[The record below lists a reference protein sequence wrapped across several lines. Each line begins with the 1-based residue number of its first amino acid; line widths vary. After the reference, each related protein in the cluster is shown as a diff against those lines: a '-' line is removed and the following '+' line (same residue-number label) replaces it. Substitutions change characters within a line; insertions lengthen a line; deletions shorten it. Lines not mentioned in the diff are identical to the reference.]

1 MNRKVCFL
9 RDPVMDNFFSTIWAI
24 LSTFQFKDAIDIL
37 SISLILYY
45 LLKLFRQSRSG
56 QLVKGVVILLIAYAL
71 SALFSLT
78 MVNYILKAL
87 FEFAVI
93 IIVVV
98 FQPELRQALER
109 LGRNRT
115 FKSLVPTGSQSADT
129 AVFKAISDVSD
140 TCIVFSRSRTGA
152 LIVFERDSV
161 LSEIAATGTELNSD
175 TSVALLGNI
184 FFNKA
189 PLHDGACIIRNGKIL
204 AAGCILPLTKSTE
217 VSSSLGT
224 RHRAALGLSEESDA
238 AVVVVSEETG
248 TISIA
253 VGGRLIRDLDRA
265 SLHEKLSDLILP
277 GESEKSDLFSTLFKS
292 RKEKKK

>member
-1 MNRKVCFL
+1 ME
-9 RDPVMDNFFSTIWAI
+9 NFFSTIMAI

-45 LLKLFRQSRSG
+45 LLKLFRQSRAG

-71 SALFSLT
+71 SAVFELT

-115 FKSLVPTGSQSADT
+115 FKSLVPTGSPSPDA
-129 AVFKAISDVSD
+129 AVFKSISDVSD
-140 TCIVFSRSRTGA
+140 TCVVFSRSKTGA

-189 PLHDGACIIRNGKIL
+189 PLHDGACIIRDGKIL
-204 AAGCILPLTKSTE
+204 AAGCILPLTKNNDVNAE
-217 VSSSLGT
+217 LGT

-238 AVVVVSEETG
+238 VVVVVSEETG

-253 VGGRLIRDLDRA
+253 VGGRLIRDLDRT
-265 SLHEKLSDLILP
+265 SLHEKLSDLIIP
-277 GESEKSDLFSTLFKS
+277 GESEKTDLFTSVFKS
-292 RKEKKK
+292 KKEKKHEKK

>member
-1 MNRKVCFL
+1 
-9 RDPVMDNFFSTIWAI
+9 MDQFFSTMWAI
-24 LSTFQFKDAIDIL
+24 LSTFQFKDAIDII

-45 LLKLFRQSRSG
+45 LLKLFRQTRAG
-56 QLVKGVVILLIAYAL
+56 QLVKGVVVLLIAYAL

-115 FKSLVPTGSQSADT
+115 FKNFMSSNSQGADN
-129 AVFKAISDVSD
+129 AVLKAISDVSD

-152 LIVFERDSV
+152 LIVFERDSM
-161 LSEIAATGTELNSD
+161 LTEIAATGTMLNSD

-189 PLHDGACIIRNGKIL
+189 PLHDGACLIREGKIL
-204 AAGCILPLTKSTE
+204 AAGCILPLTKSND
-217 VSSSLGT
+217 VNSDLGT

-238 AVVVVSEETG
+238 VVIVVSEETG

-265 SLHEKLSDLILP
+265 SLYEKLSNLILP
-277 GESEKSDLFSTLFKS
+277 GESERQDLFSSVFKN
-292 RKEKKK
+292 RKEKKNEEN

>member
-1 MNRKVCFL
+1 ME
-9 RDPVMDNFFSTIWAI
+9 NFISSIWAI

-45 LLKLFRQSRSG
+45 LFKLFRQSRAG
-56 QLVKGVVILLIAYAL
+56 QLVKGVVVLLIAYAL

-78 MVNYILKAL
+78 MINYILKAL

-115 FKSLVPTGSQSADT
+115 FKSLVPTGSQTAD
-129 AVFKAISDVSD
+129 ADVSKAISDVSD

-152 LIVFERDSV
+152 LIVFERDS
-161 LSEIAATGTELNSD
+161 LLNEIAATGTELNSD
-175 TSVALLGNI
+175 TSVALIGNI

-204 AAGCILPLTKSTE
+204 SAGCILPLTKNTN
-217 VSSSLGT
+217 VNPNLGT

-238 AVVVVSEETG
+238 VVVVVSEETG

-265 SLHEKLSDLILP
+265 SLYEKLSDLILP
-277 GESEKSDLFSTLFKS
+277 GENEKPDLFTSLFKG
-292 RKEKKK
+292 RKEKKHEEK